1 MSIFYNISHN
11 YGKNNNC
18 NLIAD
23 CLVTA
28 GNR

>member
-1 MSIFYNISHN
+1 MSIFYNIPHN

-18 NLIAD
+18 NPIAD
-23 CLVTA
+23 CLVTT